1 MDEWCERVMMVTAAP
16 SASNDVD
23 DEQTGDSLLQSAIG
37 STQRSREMKR
47 SGYQASEGERGE
59 SLGEPK

>member
-1 MDEWCERVMMVTAAP
+1 MDEWFERVMMVTAAP

-47 SGYQASEGERGE
+47 
-59 SLGEPK
+59 